1 MYALGFI
8 DSTSDMERNFGCS
21 HYDVGFRSLG
31 VGREEEEQNETKPTL
46 ASLLLSGREENTAS
60 EPKCGA
66 AAVNYVGMREPN
78 PFDDENLEGGFGGGL
93 APPQQLEEPPPP
105 AAVGPLIAERKQRR
119 YRTAFTQL
127 QLQELEDIFHRV
139 QYPDVFT
146 REEIAGRLNLTEAKV
161 QVWFQNRRAKW
172 RRHQRAMMLR
182 NVAPV
187 ALGPPVGVIFDG
199 PYHAIPVLDPA
210 WRCVPLVPR
219 GLMPPGPPLHPGP
232 PGPPLPP
239 GPPMIPMQP
248 LPPVPP
254 FVLAPVG
261 VAWAHVINGY
271 FTGPIF

>member
-1 MYALGFI
+1 
-8 DSTSDMERNFGCS
+8 MESNFGCS

-31 VGREEEEQNETKPTL
+31 GGREEEEQNVRSGCSKLRWHETAEPLRRRKPG
-46 ASLLLSGREENTAS
+46 GRLWRRLGA
-60 EPKCGA
+60 PAAAGGA
-66 AAVNYVGMREPN
+66 A
-78 PFDDENLEGGFGGGL
+78 
-93 APPQQLEEPPPP
+93 PP

-199 PYHAIPVLDPA
+199 PYHAIPVLDLA
-210 WRCVPLVPR
+210 WRYVPLVPR

-232 PGPPLPP
+232 PGPCLPP
-239 GPPMIPMQP
+239 GPPMIPMP
-248 LPPVPP
+248 PPPPVPP
-254 FVLAPVG
+254 FALSPVG

-271 FTGPIF
+271 FTGPTF